1 MYRLPAGYESA
12 RVHVLVT
19 LHWGASPI
27 RVATD
32 AVDVTDAV
40 TGEVYAYAPGVGAVD
55 LEQAAAL
62 AGGGD
67 AQGTSVPLEIVL
79 PVDVPAVMAS
89 ATPLA
94 GALCEVALWAEGSD
108 YGERK
113 VVVLG
118 LVADPEYG
126 EEWEPVRFSVES
138 QAWDDQTLIPGPDLI
153 VTGTNWVNVATLIPE
168 YLGLPYPIIIG
179 SPGMVSTDTVAP
191 RGWIAAARGVWA
203 EYDTGSTAGHNTYGV
218 VCLLAGH
225 HVDASR
231 VYITTPETFTQ
242 GVRVRVRNSYDRAGH
257 PIAWLSWY
265 EDWSGTDP
273 GDEFTYNAATTYS
286 WFTGPESDGE
296 YTYGLGSNVING
308 IYLVD
313 DAQPVLYIAVYDPID
328 GATGMQWRGRALRGA
343 GDVIE
348 WALSQTTTMV
358 DHARF
363 ASAAERLNQYKID
376 AFIDARV
383 NPWEWLNSNVLPL
396 LPVSL
401 VSGPAGVYPVVWR
414 LDARPD
420 HAEIIIDADADA
432 SVSRASGVRC
442 DTGGIVN
449 RFTLR
454 YAYDLMKGKYCA
466 TARVSPGPLTSDDLA
481 STVDIVHPLCSRSQ
495 ATYRTAVGRPLVA
508 EQEITS
514 TVIYDNATALAV
526 LAWMPAAYA
535 MARETVTYSVP
546 ATTYGHRVE
555 VGSVALLTDS
565 RMSFA
570 GRVALVTAVTD
581 RADGYTDLDLWI
593 RPEVA

>member
-1 MYRLPAGYESA
+1 
-12 RVHVLVT
+12 
-19 LHWGASPI
+19 
-27 RVATD
+27 
-32 AVDVTDAV
+32 
-40 TGEVYAYAPGVGAVD
+40 
-55 LEQAAAL
+55 
-62 AGGGD
+62 
-67 AQGTSVPLEIVL
+67 
-79 PVDVPAVMAS
+79 
-89 ATPLA
+89 
-94 GALCEVALWAEGSD
+94 
-108 YGERK
+108 
-113 VVVLG
+113 
-118 LVADPEYG
+118 
-126 EEWEPVRFSVES
+126 
-138 QAWDDQTLIPGPDLI
+138 
-153 VTGTNWVNVATLIPE
+153 
-168 YLGLPYPIIIG
+168 
-179 SPGMVSTDTVAP
+179 
-191 RGWIAAARGVWA
+191 
-203 EYDTGSTAGHNTYGV
+203 
-218 VCLLAGH
+218 
-225 HVDASR
+225 
-231 VYITTPETFTQ
+231 
-242 GVRVRVRNSYDRAGH
+242 
-257 PIAWLSWY
+257 
-265 EDWSGTDP
+265 
-273 GDEFTYNAATTYS
+273 
-286 WFTGPESDGE
+286 
-296 YTYGLGSNVING
+296 
-308 IYLVD
+308 
-313 DAQPVLYIAVYDPID
+313 
-328 GATGMQWRGRALRGA
+328 
-343 GDVIE
+343 
-348 WALSQTTTMV
+348 MV